1 MVRVGHRKDPVEAV
15 GEIGGQFA
23 FEMYPVQGP
32 GILLV
37 DPVGVGLPGG
47 DDERLSGPQDVG
59 ASLVLH
65 PALAVRA
72 IKQDPGVAALRP
84 LPPVVPRVGEVPD
97 VGQVEPGGERV
108 ATQGL
113 RDGRREYDHP
123 AACKSIFESKHRC
136 KGH

>member
-72 IKQDPGVAALRP
+72 IEQDPRVATFRP
-84 LPPVVPRVGEVPD
+84 LPVVMPGEVITAEAAEILGAYG
-97 VGQVEPGGERV
+97 VGTISVV
-108 ATQGL
+108 
-113 RDGRREYDHP
+113 
-123 AACKSIFESKHRC
+123 K
-136 KGH
+136 